1 MDSIPETD
9 ESLVMRAKGGDM
21 DALDAL
27 VRRHQ

>member
-1 MDSIPETD
+1 MDIISDTD
-9 ESLVMRAKGGDM
+9 ENLVTKARGGDM